1 MRALLA
7 ILAAVLLAGCGSSTE
22 TVTVTT
28 TVTQTVTETA
38 PGDATAL
45 PDAVEETRRGLLEAA
60 QSGDVDALEPFVTDR
75 LSYSFGEPVEG
86 GAIAYFKQLEAQ
98 GQDPLGTLAKLLQ
111 LPYTLAQ
118 GNYVWPWVYTRA
130 GHGPHRL
137 REAAPR
143 RVRRRLRRPDATS
156 AVPRPRQLRRPTAQ
170 PRIVPV
176 QVRPV
181 D

>member
-1 MRALLA
+1 MRPLLA
-7 ILAAVLLAGCGSSTE
+7 VLAAVLLAGCGSSTE

-75 LSYSFGEPVEG
+75 LSYSFGGPVEG
-86 GAIAYFKQLEAQ
+86 GAIEYFKQLEAQ

-111 LPYTLAQ
+111 LPSTLAQ
-118 GNYVWPWVYTRA
+118 GNYVWPWVYTVQASDLTDYEKQLLGEFADDFA
-130 GHGPHRL
+130 GQTYLGYRVGI
-137 REAAPR
+137 APDGTWIFF
-143 RVRRRLRRPDATS
+143 VAGD
-156 AVPRPRQLRRPTAQ
+156 
-170 PRIVPV
+170 
-176 QVRPV
+176 
-181 D
+181 

>member
-1 MRALLA
+1 MRPLLA
-7 ILAAVLLAGCGSSTE
+7 VLAAVLLAGCGSSTE

-60 QSGDVDALEPFVTDR
+60 QSGDVEALEPFVTDR
-75 LSYSFGEPVEG
+75 LSYSFGGPVEG
-86 GAIAYFKQLEAQ
+86 GAIEYFKQLEAQ

-118 GNYVWPWVYTRA
+118 GNYVWPWVYTVQATDLTDYEKQLLGEFADDFA
-130 GHGPHRL
+130 GQTYLGYRVGI
-137 REAAPR
+137 APDGTWIFF
-143 RVRRRLRRPDATS
+143 VAGD
-156 AVPRPRQLRRPTAQ
+156 
-170 PRIVPV
+170 
-176 QVRPV
+176 
-181 D
+181 

>member
-1 MRALLA
+1 VKALLA
-7 ILAAVLLAGCGSSTE
+7 VLAAVLLAGCGGSAE

-60 QSGDVDALEPFVTDR
+60 QSGDVEALEPFVTDR
-75 LSYSFGEPVEG
+75 LSYTFGGPVEG
-86 GAIAYFKQLEAQ
+86 GAIEYFKQLEAQ

-118 GNYVWPWVYTRA
+118 GNYVWPWVYSVQATDLTDYEKQLLGEFADDFA
-130 GHGPHRL
+130 GTTYLGYRVGIGPDGTWIFFV
-137 REAAPR
+137 AG
-143 RVRRRLRRPDATS
+143 D
-156 AVPRPRQLRRPTAQ
+156 
-170 PRIVPV
+170 
-176 QVRPV
+176 
-181 D
+181 

>member
-7 ILAAVLLAGCGSSTE
+7 ILAAVLFAGCGSSTE

-38 PGDATAL
+38 AGDATAL

-60 QSGDVDALEPFVTDR
+60 QSGDVEALEPFVTDR
-75 LSYSFGEPVEG
+75 LSYTFGEPVEG

-118 GNYVWPWVYTRA
+118 GNYVWPWVYTVPATDLTDYEKQLLGEFADDFA
-130 GHGPHRL
+130 GPTYLGYRVGI
-137 REAAPR
+137 APDGTWIFF
-143 RVRRRLRRPDATS
+143 VAGD
-156 AVPRPRQLRRPTAQ
+156 
-170 PRIVPV
+170 
-176 QVRPV
+176 
-181 D
+181 

>member
-1 MRALLA
+1 VRPLLA
-7 ILAAVLLAGCGSSTE
+7 VLAAVLLAGCGSSTE

-60 QSGDVDALEPFVTDR
+60 QSGDVEALEPFVTDR
-75 LSYSFGEPVEG
+75 LSYSFGGPVEG
-86 GAIAYFKQLEAQ
+86 GAIEYFKQLEAQ

-118 GNYVWPWVYTRA
+118 GNYVWPWVYTVQATDLTDYEKQLLGEFADDFA
-130 GHGPHRL
+130 GQTYLGYRVGI
-137 REAAPR
+137 APDGTWIFF
-143 RVRRRLRRPDATS
+143 VAGD
-156 AVPRPRQLRRPTAQ
+156 
-170 PRIVPV
+170 
-176 QVRPV
+176 
-181 D
+181 

>member
-1 MRALLA
+1 VRPLLA
-7 ILAAVLLAGCGSSTE
+7 ALAAVLLAGCGSSTE

-60 QSGDVDALEPFVTDR
+60 QSGDVEALEPFVTDR
-75 LSYSFGEPVEG
+75 LSYSFGGPVEG
-86 GAIAYFKQLEAQ
+86 GAIEYFKQLEAQ

-118 GNYVWPWVYTRA
+118 GNYVWPWVYTVQATDLTDYEKQLLGEFADDFA
-130 GHGPHRL
+130 GQTYLGYRVGI
-137 REAAPR
+137 APDGTWIFF
-143 RVRRRLRRPDATS
+143 VAGD
-156 AVPRPRQLRRPTAQ
+156 
-170 PRIVPV
+170 
-176 QVRPV
+176 
-181 D
+181 